1 MSTSRKETAQI
12 ILSTLQ
18 DISMLKNSSHGISE
32 RTLTTI
38 LEKIYDVSSSCRR
51 YIKPALE
58 SGIKFGAIRKR
69 GNKYYLGGI
78 FPAGNQA
85 CPACHG
91 KHRTS
96 KRSRSRGSS
105 RSVRR
110 SKSKPRKGHR
120 SRRRR
125 TVN

>member
-1 MSTSRKETAQI
+1 MSSSHKETAQI
-12 ILSTLQ
+12 ILNALK

-32 RTLTTI
+32 KSLTTI
-38 LEKIYDVSSSCRR
+38 LEKIYDVSSRYR
-51 YIKPALE
+51 KYIKPTLK

-78 FPAGNQA
+78 FPGGKE
-85 CPACHG
+85 ACHG
-91 KHRTS
+91 KRRAS

-105 RSVRR
+105 RSVRK
-110 SKSKPRKGHR
+110 SKSKSRKGHR

-125 TVN
+125 SALH